1 MGRKPVYKIMDE
13 NGRVLI
19 PKEIRAAAN
28 LRYGDIVRLGVTDGK
43 VSVQK
48 VELVEVGDQS
58 PAAVEAFVRS
68 AFKTMPDHIRISLI
82 SELTELL
89 QQREDE

>member
-13 NGRVLI
+13 SGRVLI
-19 PKEIRAAAN
+19 PKEIRAAVN
-28 LRYGDIVRLGVTDGK
+28 LSYGDIVRLGVTDGN

-48 VELVEVGDQS
+48 VELIEVGDQS

-82 SELTELL
+82 SDLTGLL
-89 QQREDE
+89 QQKEEE